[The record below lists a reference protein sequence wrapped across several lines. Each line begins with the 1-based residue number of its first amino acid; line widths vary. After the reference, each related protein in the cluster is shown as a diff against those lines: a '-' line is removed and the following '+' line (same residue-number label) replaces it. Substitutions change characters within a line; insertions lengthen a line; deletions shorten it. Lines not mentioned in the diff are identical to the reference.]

1 MNAAAITKDWVQ
13 AALSPPP
20 GVPVRR
26 DPRPSLQASTAP
38 RRLSLAQLADQQQA
52 LEASLMAAMA
62 QASAQVAPPLRQ
74 QFAARAAA
82 MVSDVVADSM
92 YPVHA
97 AMVRSAR
104 HAVSWEKFQAAAAQA
119 RAVVARHQEV
129 ALAIQAVFDPVP
141 HVQTLES
148 GKILMLRAAP
158 AIENLVLAGGGAR
171 GVANAPA
178 LRALENL
185 GLLSELKQVV
195 GTSVGAMTAIL
206 LACGI
211 SAKAFQQLL
220 NGTDLLS
227 LLTTPRDFARNYPG
241 VKLGFLGFDAGAVL
255 QTLDRMVAQSAAS
268 YLESHWEQIT
278 QPAQWARFTPPQQ
291 QRLDLLRRPDFTA
304 PRTDQMLTFGDLHL
318 LRRLAPEHFKALV
331 VTGWNQSEKRLAYF
345 SHQTS
350 PDLALAVAGRI
361 SMGIPRL
368 FADVKI
374 RLDGQ
379 EQRWT
384 DGGVGSNVPSE
395 AVFQGLS
402 GQALED
408 ARARTLVMVF
418 EEHGK
423 AYAAMHGPPGQ
434 RLQSIPPVV
443 SWLSGNPHFSDVQ
456 DADQRKVHA
465 AGLQL
470 MPVFHGDLGI
480 GSFHAGADRVA
491 RAKADAL
498 RHALA
503 FIEQNRNNY
512 RHDLVDD
519 VQAAAA
525 LLSPAEQ
532 DQFLARY
539 QGDTTPLHA
548 RLSAAILDQRA
559 RLEPGTAAAQ
569 QAAAQAWASR
579 EPQHAVV

>member
-1 MNAAAITKDWVQ
+1 MNAAAITNGWTQ
-13 AALSPPP
+13 AALRLPQ
-20 GVPVRR
+20 GAAVRR
-26 DPRPSLQASTAP
+26 EPQPSLQASSAP
-38 RRLSLAQLADQQQA
+38 RGLSPAQLTHQQQA
-52 LEASLMAAMA
+52 LEASLVAAMA
-62 QASAQVAPPLRQ
+62 QASPQAAPPLRQ

-82 MVSDVVADSM
+82 MVGDVVADSM

-97 AMVRSAR
+97 AMDRSVRQT
-104 HAVSWEKFQAAAAQA
+104 VSWEQFQAAAAQA

-129 ALAIQAVFDPVP
+129 ALAIQAIFDPVP
-141 HVQTLES
+141 HVQALGS

-211 SAKAFQQLL
+211 SATAFQQKL

-227 LLTTPRDFARNYPG
+227 LLTTPQDFARNYPG

-268 YLESHWEQIT
+268 YLEGHWAQIT
-278 QPAQWARFTPPQQ
+278 QQPQWARFTLQQQ
-291 QRLDLLRRPDFTA
+291 QRLDLLRRPDFSA

-318 LRRLAPEHFKALV
+318 LRQLAPEHFKDLV

-345 SHQTS
+345 SRQTS
-350 PDLALAVAGRI
+350 PDLALALAGRI

-368 FADVKI
+368 FSDVKI
-374 RLDGQ
+374 RLHGQ

-408 ARARTLVMVF
+408 ARVRTLVMVF
-418 EEHGK
+418 EDDGK
-423 AYAAMHGPPGQ
+423 AYAAMHGPPHQ
-434 RLQSIPPVV
+434 RTQSVHPVV
-443 SWLSGNPHFSDVQ
+443 TWLSGNPNFQDVQ
-456 DADQRKVHA
+456 NADLRKVHA
-465 AGLQL
+465 AGLHA

-498 RHALA
+498 RQALA

-532 DQFLARY
+532 DQFLARHS
-539 QGDTTPLHA
+539 GDTTPLHA
-548 RLSAAILDQRA
+548 SLSAAILEQRA

-569 QAAAQAWASR
+569 QAAAHAWASR
-579 EPQHAVV
+579 EPQHAVL